1 MCRKF
6 CGSRFISLGVFSFM
20 VQSEASRMWRPAV
33 YSEVDLGSLAAR
45 GEPYRL
51 VVPIAVRRGGSGL
64 AVVEPV
70 WTQCRSHSRGKHC
83 AVYFP
88 GDVEAVIYLKEF
100 YDFWR
105 EAEVECDCGDV
116 EFCRVLGRCANK
128 LWKPRRRPL
137 GPEEV
142 AARLSQCVSEA
153 LR

>member
-1 MCRKF
+1 MAQAQ
-6 CGSRFISLGVFSFM
+6 SRAL
-20 VQSEASRMWRPAV
+20 WRPAV

-64 AVVEPV
+64 VAVEPV
-70 WTQCRSHSRGKHC
+70 WTQCCVRSRGRHC
-83 AVYFP
+83 VVYFP
-88 GDVEAVIYLKEF
+88 LVDAVIYLKEF

-116 EFCRVLGRCANK
+116 EFCRVLGRCANE

-142 AARLSQCVSEA
+142 AARLPQCVSEA